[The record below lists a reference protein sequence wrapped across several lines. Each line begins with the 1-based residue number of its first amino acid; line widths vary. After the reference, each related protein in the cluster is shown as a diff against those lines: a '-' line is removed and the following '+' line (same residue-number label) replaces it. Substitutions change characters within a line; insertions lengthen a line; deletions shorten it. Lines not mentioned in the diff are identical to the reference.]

1 MKLYK
6 YCIIYVFLFW
16 NILGAQQEYPISA
29 FQCNNT
35 TWFEGAANDS
45 LGLNYIHYGWKGIT
59 KTNLLTALNAAQ
71 SEGLK
76 IVMNNATKGGS
87 GQDDLAWYCRLYW
100 GSWEAEDSVNFI
112 YWNGDTI
119 SDPFANNGMAFVAR
133 MASMSETPMLKTCCE
148 HMRQYNSTMTYNVIY
163 HLKID
168 SLSVDTLANDVPVCS
183 LYMGDWDQISTF
195 NISPP
200 ASIIPYISQF
210 MGQGKTRVRPFL
222 YTTY

>member
-1 MKLYK
+1 
-6 YCIIYVFLFW
+6 
-16 NILGAQQEYPISA
+16 
-29 FQCNNT
+29 
-35 TWFEGAANDS
+35 
-45 LGLNYIHYGWKGIT
+45 
-59 KTNLLTALNAAQ
+59 LTALNAAQ

-133 MASMSETPMLKTCCE
+133 MALMSETPMLKTCCE

-183 LYMGDWDQISTF
+183 LYITKVGNTPLIGEVITADAFTSVNEYAEFTLDYDCPNSNNQLYYGLFWFD
-195 NISPP
+195 NCDLYCD
-200 ASIIPYISQF
+200 YI
-210 MGQGKTRVRPFL
+210 
-222 YTTY
+222 